1 MYPTFVRTLRELV
14 LAASGRTF
22 RDERVGRNVVLLG
35 ITSFLTDIS
44 SEMVTSILPIYVVL
58 QLQLSPAAF
67 GAVDGLHQGGASLAR
82 LLGGFL
88 ADRLRRY
95 KLVAATG
102 YLLSAMCRLGFLAAQ
117 GTTSFALWMA
127 VDRVGKG
134 IRTSPRDALIS
145 LAASKESLGRAFGLH
160 RALDTAGAMLGPVVA
175 FGILYALPSAYD
187 VLFVVSLTLALIGV
201 GVLVSFVQDPEVA
214 STRANEAVGLT
225 DLRELFSEP
234 RFRRL
239 VPCAGA
245 LGLVT
250 ISDGFLYL
258 LLQHR
263 LQFSASYVPLL
274 YVATPLVF
282 MVFAVPFGQ
291 IADRLGRGRLV
302 LLGYGM
308 LLLAYGA
315 AVCPL
320 PAVLGI
326 LLTVT
331 LLGLFYAA
339 TDGVLMALGSALLPE
354 DLRASGLSFI
364 GALSGL
370 GRLLASLSF
379 GFIWAQFDEAV
390 AVAVFGAGTM
400 VVLFLVALA
409 LGPVLRAEA
418 LARRQA

>member
-1 MYPTFVRTLRELV
+1 VYPTFVRTLRELV
-14 LAASGRTF
+14 LAASGRTLAGG
-22 RDERVGRNVVLLG
+22 RVGRNVVLLG
-35 ITSFLTDIS
+35 ITSCLTDIS

-95 KLVAATG
+95 KAIAATG
-102 YLLSAMCRLGFLAAQ
+102 YLLSAACRIGFLAAQ
-117 GTTSFALWMA
+117 GTASFALWIG

-175 FGILYALPSAYD
+175 FGILYALPAAYD

-201 GVLVSFVQDPEVA
+201 GVLVSFVRDPDP
-214 STRANEAVGLT
+214 STGTEHAAVGWAEV
-225 DLRELFSEP
+225 RGLFSDP
-234 RFRRL
+234 KFLRL

-245 LGLVT
+245 LGLMT

-263 LQFSASYVPLL
+263 LQFDASYVPLL
-274 YVATPLVF
+274 YVATPAVF
-282 MVFAVPFGQ
+282 MVFAVPLGQ

-302 LLGYGM
+302 LCGYGM

-315 AVCPL
+315 ALCPL
-320 PAVLGI
+320 PAVPSV

-339 TDGVLMALGSALLPE
+339 TDGVLMALASALLPE
-354 DLRASGLSFI
+354 GLRASGLAFI
-364 GALSGL
+364 GALNGV

-379 GFIWAQFDEAV
+379 GLLWAEFDEAA
-390 AVAVFGAGTM
+390 AVAVFGAGTV
-400 VVLFLVALA
+400 VVLFSVTLA